1 LEYTTLGNTGLTVS
15 VAGLGCGGGSRLGQ
29 ARGLSTADSVALV
42 RVAMDLGVNYLDTA
56 TVYGTERIVGQ
67 AIKSVPRDEIHVAT
81 NASIRKG
88 MDLIMVADVIA
99 SLENSLRE
107 LDTDYVD
114 VFQFHAVPPALYDR
128 IRDEY
133 APALLR
139 EKEKGKLRHL
149 GLTETPPNDPAGEM
163 LIRASQDPVW
173 EVVMLG
179 FHMMH
184 HVARRNCFPG
194 TMEHGLGTVIMF
206 VVRGIFSIPGR
217 LEETMAGLAAEGK
230 VPEWLGEADN
240 PLGFLIHEDGG
251 AKSIIDA
258 AYRYARHEAGT
269 DVILFGSGIE
279 EHIRTNIGSILGAP
293 LPEAD
298 VAKLEELFGH
308 LEGVGL
314 DLPEP
319 RKV

>member
-1 LEYTTLGNTGLTVS
+1 MEYTTLGNTGLTVS

-81 NASIRKG
+81 QASIRKG
-88 MDLIMVADVIA
+88 MDLIPVADVIA

-139 EKEKGKLRHL
+139 EK
-149 GLTETPPNDPAGEM
+149 
-163 LIRASQDPVW
+163 
-173 EVVMLG
+173 
-179 FHMMH
+179 
-184 HVARRNCFPG
+184 
-194 TMEHGLGTVIMF
+194 
-206 VVRGIFSIPGR
+206 
-217 LEETMAGLAAEGK
+217 
-230 VPEWLGEADN
+230 
-240 PLGFLIHEDGG
+240 
-251 AKSIIDA
+251 
-258 AYRYARHEAGT
+258 
-269 DVILFGSGIE
+269 
-279 EHIRTNIGSILGAP
+279 
-293 LPEAD
+293 
-298 VAKLEELFGH
+298 
-308 LEGVGL
+308 
-314 DLPEP
+314 
-319 RKV
+319 